1 MSLKEEIEKT
11 MRIEGEGI
19 GAAIQTHFHYIREK
33 KGEEGVKKVQ
43 ERLKELGYSVN
54 FEKIKAT
61 ERVPLTLSYLVV
73 LVAREIFGWRDSD
86 IFDMG
91 NNAPKYSFVIK
102 MVMRY
107 FLSAKKSFQECP
119 RYWRK
124 HYDVGELKTY
134 KFSEEGKYMILRLK
148 HECPPTICIFYCG
161 YFLRIAQYAIK
172 SDKVTIKE
180 TKCQNKGDHF
190 HEFIIKWE

>member
-11 MRIEGEGI
+11 MRIKGEGI
-19 GAAIQTHFHYIREK
+19 GAAIQTHVHYIEERE
-33 KGEEGVKKVQ
+33 GEEGVKKVQ
-43 ERLKELGYSVN
+43 KRLEKLGYPVN

-86 IFDMG
+86 IFNMG
-91 NNAPKYSFVIK
+91 NNAPKYSFVVK

-107 FLSAKKSFQECP
+107 FLSAKKSFQESP

-124 HYDVGELKTY
+124 HYDVGELEAY
-134 KFSEEGKYMILRLK
+134 QFSEKEKYMIFRLR

-161 YFLRIAQYAIK
+161 YFLRIAQYSIK
-172 SDKVTIKE
+172 SEKVTIKE
-180 TKCQNKGDHF
+180 TKCTHRGDAY
-190 HEFIIKWE
+190 HEFLIKWE